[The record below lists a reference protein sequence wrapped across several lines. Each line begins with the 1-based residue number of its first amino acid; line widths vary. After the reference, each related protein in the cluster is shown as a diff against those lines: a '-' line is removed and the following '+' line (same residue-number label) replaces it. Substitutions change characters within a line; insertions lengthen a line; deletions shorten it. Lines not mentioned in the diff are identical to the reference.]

1 MAEARDALLQQVELS
16 HHHQEQL
23 EDELRSVLE
32 EHEGDGE
39 FLCEPTHLNTDQPR
53 HSYRSQSLML
63 DWEFSPTSSFE
74 QDKDPPGLR
83 GQCFEDIC
91 LHPQCVV
98 LRRKYKELIN
108 SISSSGFQPE
118 INSIENFP
126 STGPGFKPEMENYEL
141 EDSDGIISTPTTELE
156 ASFVKEAMRK
166 AAEQYSDMKNMPS
179 CSTPKVDAFIAN
191 VDSKDD
197 LVISKSNNAQK
208 EMLRNG
214 AKCKSNHVRSL
225 SLNLSFLSELGDID
239 ARKSVHFVRS
249 SSLDNFGEHLGSGVQ
264 GEFLEEDTP
273 MQTQTTER
281 IAQRRTS
288 STSQLHGEFL
298 EELTPGLGTDKNK
311 QSATSENETQ
321 IYFLQKMTNNTSST
335 CIPHD
340 QTVECLKPDITL
352 HNSQGE
358 FYEEFISGEIENFD
372 PGTINEIALIQSNV
386 PLCQREVTPDPH
398 SGDFTH
404 ELSAEQKLD
413 NEKLLKKLESL
424 KNIYCREKQ
433 ELMSKCENLTIQLEN
448 ESLSRIQLEQELVNI
463 NEDFGETYNKS
474 NPLLN
479 IKLKSC
485 SSVRDDEVF
494 QESENLDIKD
504 NENIDIGVNFQ
515 DDNVSQKEHFELL
528 IKNLKSELQE
538 KSENLERQNV
548 EIGMV
553 QRLQEQRLNEIK
565 VLYKA
570 ELRKL
575 EIENGALMEQK
586 YQLENQNLQLCKQ
599 LESNDSHQ
607 NIPSNYITV
616 ASQTSNNENIG
627 NNQKDHLCDFTNKLE
642 NCRQENEQLIEQNVQ
657 LKSLYT
663 TLETDL
669 QKLTEKSEERETLM
683 NELSEKCRKYE
694 DHVNEKPQIIVELE
708 EKCAT
713 LQSELNSKPSVT
725 EYSESELISK
735 VSMDE
740 YAETEK
746 PQGESIFKELQEK
759 CHNLEIELEYAKQ
772 NETFA
777 CVYEDKCKQYEAEL
791 ENRKDCEEE
800 FVETTK
806 KCEKLQQEHK
816 SLNLKHQS
824 QVNSLN
830 LKIEDLNE
838 KCQNLVTEVENLKKQ
853 LQGTTEKCIQYEE
866 DLSRQQ
872 ENEAKLKNLEEKSK
886 NDEIRFEEF
895 LNKCSTLSSR
905 LEFQRRENDRLTQEM
920 TEKCERYEAEIVHNE
935 KALDE
940 IHETCSKFE
949 NAGFENEH
957 VIQELTSQCQKYQ
970 SEIQKLRAK
979 ELLKMKTTLSCSVDE
994 IEMTDIYQEELFDT
1008 KFSLLKYDEENKEN
1022 VTESGTKQKEL
1033 SISQEPTTFDEE
1045 ICQQETIYQV
1055 ESNQKVI
1062 ESNSLLQGRITELEV
1077 LLKDKEALIR
1087 KYEAEL
1093 EQRDEELGRL
1103 VDLRQYQEH
1112 IEMSIREKDSY
1123 IKQLE
1128 EHFLQQ
1134 RTPVSVRS
1142 LVKQEK
1148 YGNVGKQKSEQK
1160 TDSINFTC
1168 STPILGETESVQSQ
1182 NDSRKGDLND
1192 SFSDQSTISGD
1203 NSLSNSKSNDS
1214 LLSEKTDNKNNS
1226 IQTLSVFNSSLDGS
1240 EKIRSGLGSE
1250 GDGHLALEMKHF
1262 AIVEEISKL
1271 RQDLRET
1278 KSVYTQENALLREA
1292 LDREKWKRDSRLET
1306 SFREVEQQYS
1316 SEVVTLRQKVS
1327 LLMETNNMLRNE
1339 NDKWLNQVQEQE
1351 TIVMQLR
1358 EQVGHDVVGSDNHSE
1373 SDQSFN
1379 QQLKLLQ
1386 QQRNELVQKLNESEN
1401 KVGTL
1406 AQNLNEKSILEE
1418 TFRREKAVLQA
1429 KLYEM
1434 EEVEKELTEK
1444 KIELEK
1450 QKSTQRRLEEMIYHR
1465 DLIERE
1471 LMKQKRL
1478 LEVELAEIECKLHE
1492 KEELLEIQKNQ
1503 LLEEI
1508 KQNYS
1513 SDRISDTS
1521 KLLSSSLDGS
1531 DFSFDLS
1538 MMTSPLPRA
1547 TPEPSKQTTSV
1558 TSGAKSKTVR
1568 PVSQY
1573 RQQGNVNRLELML
1586 SDVEKEHAEAIS
1598 YLKEKLQKDD
1608 ELQGS
1613 HDYTTSVNSRNRTP
1627 KK

>member
-74 QDKDPPGLR
+74 QDENPPGLR

-91 LHPQCVV
+91 LHPLCVV

-118 INSIENFP
+118 IHSIENFP
-126 STGPGFKPEMENYEL
+126 LTGSGFKPEMENYEL
-141 EDSDGIISTPTTELE
+141 EDSDGTISTPTTELE

-166 AAEQYSDMKNMPS
+166 ATEQYSDMKNMPS

-197 LVISKSNNAQK
+197 LVISKSNDVQK
-208 EMLRNG
+208 KMVRND

-225 SLNLSFLSELGDID
+225 SLNLPFIMSELGDID

-249 SSLDNFGEHLGSGVQ
+249 SSLDNFREHLGSGVQ
-264 GEFLEEDTP
+264 GEFFEEDTP
-273 MQTQTTER
+273 TRTQTTER
-281 IAQRRTS
+281 IARRKTS
-288 STSQLHGEFL
+288 STSQLQGEFL
-298 EELTPGLGTDKNK
+298 EELTPGLETDKNK
-311 QSATSENETQ
+311 QSATPENETR
-321 IYFLQKMTNNTSST
+321 IDFLEKMTNNTSST
-335 CIPHD
+335 CHD
-340 QTVECLKPDITL
+340 QTVECLKHDITL

-398 SGDFTH
+398 CGDFTR
-404 ELSAEQKLD
+404 ELSAEEKLD

-424 KNIYCREKQ
+424 KSIYCKEKQ

-463 NEDFGETYNKS
+463 NEDFGETYDKS

-494 QESENLDIKD
+494 HDSENLDIKD
-504 NENIDIGVNFQ
+504 NENIDIGENFQ

-528 IKNLKSELQE
+528 IKNLKSDLQE

-548 EIGMV
+548 EIGMI

-586 YQLENQNLQLCKQ
+586 YQLENLNLQLCKQ
-599 LESNDSHQ
+599 LESNDSQQ
-607 NIPSNYITV
+607 NIPSNYLTV
-616 ASQTSNNENIG
+616 ASQTSDNVNLC
-627 NNQKDHLCDFTNKLE
+627 NNQKDHLCDFTDKLE
-642 NCRQENEQLIEQNVQ
+642 NCRQENEQLIEQNIQ

-694 DHVNEKPQIIVELE
+694 DDVNEKQQIIVEL

-725 EYSESELISK
+725 EYSESELNSK

-740 YAETEK
+740 YSETEK

-772 NETFA
+772 NEAFA

-791 ENRKDCEEE
+791 ENRKECKEE
-800 FVETTK
+800 FVETTT

-838 KCQNLVTEVENLKKQ
+838 KCQNLETEVENLKKQ
-853 LQGTTEKCIQYEE
+853 LKGTTEKCVQYEE

-872 ENEAKLKNLEEKSK
+872 ENEAKLTNLEEKSK
-886 NDEIRFEEF
+886 NDEIKFEEF

-905 LEFQRRENDRLTQEM
+905 LEFQRRENDRLTKEM
-920 TEKCERYEAEIVHNE
+920 TEKCERYEAEIAHNE

-994 IEMTDIYQEELFDT
+994 IEMTDIYQEELWDT
-1008 KFSLLKYDEENKEN
+1008 KSILLKYDEENKEN

-1033 SISQEPTTFDEE
+1033 SISQEPTTVDEE

-1062 ESNSLLQGRITELEV
+1062 ESNSLLQGRITELEL

-1093 EQRDEELGRL
+1093 EQRDEDLGRL
-1103 VDLRQYQEH
+1103 DDLRQYQEH
-1112 IEMSIREKDSY
+1112 MEMSVREKDSY

-1134 RTPVSVRS
+1134 RTPVSIRS
-1142 LVKQEK
+1142 PVKPVK
-1148 YGNVGKQKSEQK
+1148 HGNVSKQKSEQK
-1160 TDSINFTC
+1160 KDFINVTC

-1182 NDSRKGDLND
+1182 NDSRKGDLDD

-1214 LLSEKTDNKNNS
+1214 LLSDKTDNKNNS
-1226 IQTLSVFNSSLDGS
+1226 TQTLSVFNSSLDGS

-1250 GDGHLALEMKHF
+1250 GDGHLALDMKHF

-1292 LDREKWKRDSRLET
+1292 LDREKWKRDSKLET

-1339 NDKWLNQVQEQE
+1339 NDKWLNRVQEQE

-1386 QQRNELVQKLNESEN
+1386 QQRNELVQKLNESED

-1538 MMTSPLPRA
+1538 RMTSPLPRT
-1547 TPEPSKQTTSV
+1547 TPQPSKQTTSV
-1558 TSGAKSKTVR
+1558 TSVAKSKTVR
-1568 PVSQY
+1568 PQY
-1573 RQQGNVNRLELML
+1573 RQEGNVNRLELML

-1613 HDYTTSVNSRNRTP
+1613 HDYTTSVNSSSRTP